1 MESGRVPALARAALD
16 APFEFEFAY
25 VDETGD
31 KGDPAVSPGATRT
44 CTLGCVLVPGGD
56 WTDRLD
62 WLTGVRRE
70 IRDTYGILLR
80 HELKANVLLRGRGDL
95 RHLGLGGG
103 QRRDVFRRSLGA
115 LSVVA
120 SGVFAIVIDK
130 EARPMDYRPE
140 DRAWTY
146 LLQRL
151 RIRSEQS
158 GKPIILVHD
167 AGDDATVRAI
177 HRRFRRH
184 SFAPGGSRVSAPLLV
199 EDPVP
204 RDSASSY
211 FVQAADLVAYA
222 GFRRFQAP
230 GAKSGSV
237 CDETMWDE
245 LRPVWRTEVTNA
257 RRDAIVVWP

>member
-16 APFEFEFAY
+16 APFEFAY

-44 CTLGCVLVPGGD
+44 YTLGCVLVPGGD

-95 RHLGLGGG
+95 RHLGLGDG

-222 GFRRFQAP
+222 GFRRFQSP
-230 GAKSGSV
+230 GPKSGSV

-245 LRPVWRTEVTNA
+245 LRPVWRPEVTNA

>member
-1 MESGRVPALARAALD
+1 MDPGLVPALAKAAID
-16 APFEFEFAY
+16 APFEFAY

-31 KGDPAVSPGATRT
+31 KGDPVASPGATRT
-44 CTLGCVLVPGGD
+44 YTLGCVLVPGGD

-62 WLTGVRRE
+62 WLAEVRRE
-70 IRDTYGILLR
+70 MRDTYGILVR

-95 RHLGLGGG
+95 RDLGLGDG
-103 QRRDVFRRSLGA
+103 QRRDVFRRSLAA

-120 SGVFAIVIDK
+120 SGVFAVVIDK
-130 EARPMDYRPE
+130 EARPMDFQPE
-140 DRAWTY
+140 ERAWTY

-151 RIRSEQS
+151 RIRSEHL
-158 GKPIILVHD
+158 GRPIILVHD

-177 HRRFRRH
+177 QRRFRRH
-184 SFAPGGSRVSAPLLV
+184 SFAPGGRRVSAPLLV

-211 FVQAADLVAYA
+211 FIQAADLVAYA
-222 GFRRFQAP
+222 AFRRFQAP
-230 GAKSGSV
+230 GARSGSV
-237 CDETMWDE
+237 CDQTMWDE
-245 LRPVWRTEVTNA
+245 LRPVWRTEVTTA

>member
-1 MESGRVPALARAALD
+1 M
-16 APFEFEFAY
+16 
-25 VDETGD
+25 
-31 KGDPAVSPGATRT
+31 
-44 CTLGCVLVPGGD
+44 
-56 WTDRLD
+56 
-62 WLTGVRRE
+62 
-70 IRDTYGILLR
+70 
-80 HELKANVLLRGRGDL
+80 HN
-95 RHLGLGGG
+95 
-103 QRRDVFRRSLGA
+103 
-115 LSVVA
+115 
-120 SGVFAIVIDK
+120 
-130 EARPMDYRPE
+130 
-140 DRAWTY
+140 
-146 LLQRL
+146 
-151 RIRSEQS
+151 
-158 GKPIILVHD
+158 

-245 LRPVWRTEVTNA
+245 LRSVWRTEVTNA